1 MATSESDIRMVRT
14 SRLPALAAMV
24 IAVVGTAAA
33 RGVAQDGVGGATSV
47 ASSVASSAA
56 PSVASP
62 GASFDASSV
71 SSEVT
76 AGDAARDA
84 VAGAA
89 PARRL
94 FYTAPAPEGRSLLA
108 GGASTEGKGVLFG
121 EVLQTA
127 AALGATL
134 LAIVLARSV
143 ARRFGGA
150 AAGARGPSGVVGVL
164 ARYPLARGQQVV
176 LLEVGRRILVT
187 HQTAQSVTTLSEF
200 SDPDDVA
207 DLRARCEA
215 GRRGT
220 HAFSFDALL
229 RRSSQEFD
237 AAERSGPALTPADRA
252 VARAPDAPM
261 RRGDVRSVLPAAFR
275 SAEIETVDLT
285 RQGARR

>member
-94 FYTAPAPEGRSLLA
+94 FDTAPAPEGRSLLA
-108 GGASTEGKGVLFG
+108 GGA
-121 EVLQTA
+121 
-127 AALGATL
+127 
-134 LAIVLARSV
+134 
-143 ARRFGGA
+143 
-150 AAGARGPSGVVGVL
+150 
-164 ARYPLARGQQVV
+164 
-176 LLEVGRRILVT
+176 
-187 HQTAQSVTTLSEF
+187 
-200 SDPDDVA
+200 
-207 DLRARCEA
+207 
-215 GRRGT
+215 
-220 HAFSFDALL
+220 
-229 RRSSQEFD
+229 
-237 AAERSGPALTPADRA
+237 
-252 VARAPDAPM
+252 
-261 RRGDVRSVLPAAFR
+261 
-275 SAEIETVDLT
+275 
-285 RQGARR
+285 